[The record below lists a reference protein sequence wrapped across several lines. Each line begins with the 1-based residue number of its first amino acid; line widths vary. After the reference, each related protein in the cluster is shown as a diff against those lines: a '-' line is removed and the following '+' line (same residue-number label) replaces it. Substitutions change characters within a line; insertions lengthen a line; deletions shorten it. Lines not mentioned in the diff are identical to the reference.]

1 MKKNKILIIALVL
14 LLAGVLFVYIG
25 LRDTKDSQDIVKS
38 DEEPVEEVYQP
49 LMKYGINV
57 DSLILVKEKVRK
69 NENLSDI
76 LLRYDVPYKR
86 IHELATN
93 TKDVF
98 DVRKIRSGNKYTLI
112 KRQDTTQS
120 NLLYFVYEESATSY
134 VVYSFEDSIS
144 AYRGEKEVERRI
156 AYAQGQIE
164 SSLWN
169 ALVEAESD
177 PFVAVELSEVY
188 AWVIDFFGIQKGD
201 QFTIK
206 YEQLYVE
213 GEKIGVGRVLSSL
226 FHHMGNDY
234 YSFYYTQDSVGDYF
248 DEEAQSLQRT
258 FLKAPLK
265 YRRISSKFS
274 NSRLHPIL
282 KIRRPHHGVDYA
294 APKGTPVVSIGDGVV
309 TKARK
314 SGGAGK
320 MVKVKHNGTYTTAYL
335 HLSGYGKGVKEGAHV
350 KQGQIIG
357 YVGSTGLSTGPHLD
371 FRVYKNG
378 QAIDPLK
385 MKSPPAKPVDSV
397 HMTDYLRFVNVEKQ
411 VLDSLSNTISE
422 AK

>member
-1 MKKNKILIIALVL
+1 MKKNKILIVAIVL
-14 LLAGVLFVYIG
+14 LLAGVLFIFIG
-25 LRDTKDSQDIVKS
+25 VKDNDKTKESAS
-38 DEEPVEEVYQP
+38 ANEEIEEVVYEP
-49 LMKYGINV
+49 LMAYGINV
-57 DSLILVKEKVRK
+57 DSLSLIKDKVKK

-76 LLRYDVPYKR
+76 LLRHDVPYKR
-86 IHELATN
+86 IHDLATN
-93 TKDVF
+93 TREVF

-112 KRQDTTQS
+112 KDQDTTH
-120 NLLYFVYEESATSY
+120 NDLLYFVYEESATSY
-134 VVYSFEDSIS
+134 VVYSFEDSIR
-144 AYRGEKEVERRI
+144 AYKGEKEVERRI
-156 AYAQGQIE
+156 AYAQGEIE

-201 QFTIK
+201 SFTIK
-206 YEQLYVE
+206 YEQLYVDN
-213 GEKIGVGRVLSSL
+213 EKIGVGRVLSSL
-226 FHHMGNDY
+226 FHHMGEDY
-234 YSFYYTQDSVGDYF
+234 YSFYYMQDSLGDYF

-397 HMTDYLRFVNVEKQ
+397 HMDDYMRFIGAEKI
-411 VLDSLSNTISE
+411 VLDSLSYTILGAE
-422 AK
+422 

>member
-1 MKKNKILIIALVL
+1 MKKNKILIVAIVL
-14 LLAGVLFVYIG
+14 LLAGVLFIFIG
-25 LRDTKDSQDIVKS
+25 VKDNDKTKESVS
-38 DEEPVEEVYQP
+38 ANEEIEEVVYEP
-49 LMKYGINV
+49 LMAYGINV
-57 DSLILVKEKVRK
+57 DSLILIKDKVKK

-76 LLRYDVPYKR
+76 LLRHDVPYKR
-86 IHELATN
+86 IHDLATN
-93 TKDVF
+93 TREVF

-112 KRQDTTQS
+112 KDQDTTH
-120 NLLYFVYEESATSY
+120 NDLLYFVYEESATSY
-134 VVYSFEDSIS
+134 VVYSFEDSIR
-144 AYRGEKEVERRI
+144 AYKGEKEVERRI
-156 AYAQGQIE
+156 AYAQGEIE

-201 QFTIK
+201 SFTIK
-206 YEQLYVE
+206 YEQLYVDN
-213 GEKIGVGRVLSSL
+213 EKIGVGRVLSSL
-226 FHHMGNDY
+226 FHHMGEDY
-234 YSFYYTQDSVGDYF
+234 YSFYYMQDSLGDYF

-397 HMTDYLRFVNVEKQ
+397 HMDDYMRFIGAEKI
-411 VLDSLSNTISE
+411 VLDSLSNTILGSE
-422 AK
+422 